1 MNKCHENSSLVG
13 LQPPFK
19 CLCVNNELEKKHSL
33 VIALKVDVE
42 QLISSY
48 LLFKCL
54 YRQLFIEC

>member
-1 MNKCHENSSLVG
+1 MNKCHENRFLVG

-33 VIALKVDVE
+33 VISLKVDVE

-48 LLFKCL
+48 LPFK
-54 YRQLFIEC
+54 